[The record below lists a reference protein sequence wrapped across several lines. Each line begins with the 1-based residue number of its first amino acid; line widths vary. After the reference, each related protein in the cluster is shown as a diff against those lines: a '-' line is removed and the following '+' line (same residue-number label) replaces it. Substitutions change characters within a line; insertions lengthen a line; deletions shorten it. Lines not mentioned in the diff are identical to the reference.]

1 MNKKKPSNCF
11 VLLPGFSPDNYPVLE
26 LKKMLEDRG
35 HAAVASSFY
44 GTEII
49 KNLSHLTLDDCL
61 RNLSQTIREAKKDYD
76 RVFGIGISLGA
87 ALLLEHAK
95 KEKNLDGIVSIGTP
109 FKLKH
114 QKLIRLGQVPV
125 PLVKPFWR
133 VAGKFKKWRL
143 PPIAAAK
150 VVLNFLRKDFTSDL
164 EEIDVPTIFFH
175 SKKDGVTDYRVV
187 QEFSDRM
194 KSSKKKII
202 FFDNVGHVINGHT
215 EKVLEYIF
223 EFFELPNQDR

>member
-1 MNKKKPSNCF
+1 MTRKNPSNCF
-11 VLLPGFSPDNYPVLE
+11 VLLPGFSPDNFPVLE
-26 LKKMLEDRG
+26 LKRMLEARG

-44 GTEII
+44 GTEIMRDLSRLTM
-49 KNLSHLTLDDCL
+49 KDCLQNLSRTVRD
-61 RNLSQTIREAKKDYD
+61 AKKNHD

-87 ALLLEHAK
+87 AILLEHAK
-95 KEKNLDGIVSIGTP
+95 KENNLDGIVSIGTP

-114 QKLIRLGQVPV
+114 QKLIRLGQIPV

-150 VVLNFLRKDFTSDL
+150 VVLNFLRKEFTANL
-164 EEIDVPTIFFH
+164 ESITVPTLFFH

-187 QEFSDRM
+187 HEFSDRM
-194 KSSKKKII
+194 ASPKKKII

-215 EKVLEYIF
+215 EKVLKNIF
-223 EFFELPNQDR
+223 EFFELPD

>member
-1 MNKKKPSNCF
+1 MPRNNPSNCF
-11 VLLPGFSPDNYPVLE
+11 ILLPGFSPDNFPVLE
-26 LKKMLEDRG
+26 LKKMLEARG
-35 HAAVASSFY
+35 HAAIASSFY

-49 KNLSHLTLDDCL
+49 RDLSHITMEDCL
-61 RNLSQTIREAKKDYD
+61 RNLSQTIREAKKNHD

-150 VVLNFLRKDFTSDL
+150 VVLNFLRRDFTSDL
-164 EEIDVPTIFFH
+164 ESITVPTLFFH
-175 SKKDGVTDYRVV
+175 SKRDGVTDYRVV

-194 KSSKKKII
+194 ASPKKKII
-202 FFDNVGHVINGHT
+202 FFDNEGHVINGHS
-215 EKVLEYIF
+215 EKVLEHIF
-223 EFFELPNQDR
+223 DFLELSG

>member
-1 MNKKKPSNCF
+1 MTRKKPSNCF
-11 VLLPGFSPDNYPVLE
+11 ILLPGFSPDNYPVLE
-26 LKKMLEDRG
+26 LQKMLEAKG
-35 HAAVASSFY
+35 HAAVASGFY
-44 GTEII
+44 GTEIMRD
-49 KNLSHLTLDDCL
+49 LTHLTIKDCL
-61 RNLSQTIREAKKDYD
+61 QNLSQTVREAKKNHDH
-76 RVFGIGISLGA
+76 VFGIGISLGA

-109 FKLKH
+109 FKIKH
-114 QKLIRLGQVPV
+114 QKLIRLGQIPV

-150 VVLNFLRKDFTSDL
+150 VVLNFLRREFTSDL
-164 EEIDVPTIFFH
+164 ESITVPTLFFH

-194 KSSKKKII
+194 ASPKKKII

-215 EKVLEYIF
+215 DKVLKHIF
-223 EFFELPNQDR
+223 EFLELPS

>member
-1 MNKKKPSNCF
+1 MTRNNPSNCF
-11 VLLPGFSPDNYPVLE
+11 ILLPGFSPDNFPVLE
-26 LKKMLEDRG
+26 LKRMLEARG

-44 GTEII
+44 GTEIR
-49 KNLSHLTLDDCL
+49 KDLTHLTMEDCL
-61 RNLSQTIREAKKDYD
+61 QNLSQTIQDAKKNHEH
-76 RVFGIGISLGA
+76 VFGIGISLGA
-87 ALLLEHAK
+87 AILLEHAK

-114 QKLIRLGQVPV
+114 QKLIRLGQMPV

-150 VVLNFLRKDFTSDL
+150 VVLNFLRKDFTSNL
-164 EEIDVPTIFFH
+164 ESVTSPTIFFH

-194 KSSKKKII
+194 ANPKNKIV

-215 EKVLEYIF
+215 DKVLEHIF
-223 EFFELPNQDR
+223 EFFELSSK

>member
-1 MNKKKPSNCF
+1 MPRNNPSNCF
-11 VLLPGFSPDNYPVLE
+11 ILLPGFSPDNFPVLE
-26 LKKMLEDRG
+26 LKRMLEAKG

-49 KNLSHLTLDDCL
+49 RDLSHLTMEDCL
-61 RNLSQTIREAKKDYD
+61 RNLSRTIRKAKKNHD

-95 KEKNLDGIVSIGTP
+95 KEKDLDGIVSIGTP
-109 FKLKH
+109 FRLKH

-133 VAGKFKKWRL
+133 VAGKFKRWRL

-150 VVLNFLRKDFTSDL
+150 VVLNFLRREFTSNL
-164 EEIDVPTIFFH
+164 ESITVPTLFFH
-175 SKKDGVTDYRVV
+175 SKRDGVTDYRVV

-194 KSSKKKII
+194 ASPKKKII
-202 FFDNVGHVINGHT
+202 FFDNEGHVINGHS
-215 EKVLEYIF
+215 EKVLEHIF
-223 EFFELPNQDR
+223 DFLELSG

>member
-1 MNKKKPSNCF
+1 MAKHIPSTCF
-11 VLLPGFSPDNYPVLE
+11 ILLPGFSPDNYPVLE
-26 LKKMLEDRG
+26 LKRMLEAKG
-35 HAAVASSFY
+35 HAAIASSFY

-49 KNLSHLTLDDCL
+49 RDLTHLAMEDCL
-61 RNLSQTIREAKKDYD
+61 QNLSQIIREAKKNHD

-87 ALLLEHAK
+87 AILLEHAK

-114 QKLIRLGQVPV
+114 QKLIRLGQIPV

-133 VAGKFKKWRL
+133 VAGKFRKLRL
-143 PPIAAAK
+143 PPIAAGK
-150 VVLNFLRKDFTSDL
+150 VVLNFLRRDFTSNL
-164 EEIDVPTIFFH
+164 ESITVPTLFFH

-194 KSSKKKII
+194 ASLKKEII

-215 EKVLEYIF
+215 NKVLEHIF
-223 EFFELPNQDR
+223 EFFELSS